1 MGMSFTSNFGGDK
14 LEYLDVAIHIQE
26 EKLCTSVFRK
36 SVASTQNTMTRLLVY
51 NESGLVVLNLNETS
65 GLDPRFSEGVKSVI
79 MLLISL
85 LMMVTIFGNILV
97 MVAFIVDKSLR
108 TQSNFFLLNL
118 AICDFFIGAFNAP
131 LYVLYL
137 LTGKWMLGK
146 HICKLWL
153 ITDYSMSTASA
164 FNIVLIS
171 YDRFL
176 CVTKAV
182 INSGNRDL
190 KYQDGYDAMLI
201 HMCPM
206 IAMWGLIT
214 AVVYAQ
220 RNSDTPGVR
229 LSQWYCLPHGE
240 DDAMPG
246 DKKNPISSLGCVL
259 KTGASYNPQNTLL
272 YRSVQKRHGQTAL
285 KMASIWVVSFLL
297 YGPAILFWE
306 AIFGKKE
313 MAESECMP
321 AFSDSWSF
329 FLGTSIFDFILPLIS
344 ISHFNLS
351 IYWSITKRSKKKRQQ
366 SAPLSSALR
375 ENHGKPPYIIATTL
389 VLSTDHMKIS
399 VPLRKKVKKSLSQCF
414 QTKDTLHMDNASNTF
429 NIHVLHLSRD
439 KKVAKSLTILVCIF
453 AMCWAPITFLISV
466 RTACRGNCIPSYW
479 YDITV
484 WILYTNSA
492 INPILYP
499 LCHKRFRK
507 AFSIIFHLKKQ
518 NS

>member
-1 MGMSFTSNFGGDK
+1 
-14 LEYLDVAIHIQE
+14 
-26 EKLCTSVFRK
+26 
-36 SVASTQNTMTRLLVY
+36 MTRLLVY

-65 GLDPRFSEGVKSVI
+65 GLDPRFSEGVRSVI
-79 MLLISL
+79 MLYISL

-146 HICKLWL
+146 DICKLWL

-176 CVTKAV
+176 CVTKA
-182 INSGNRDL
+182 
-190 KYQDGYDAMLI
+190 
-201 HMCPM
+201 
-206 IAMWGLIT
+206 
-214 AVVYAQ
+214 
-220 RNSDTPGVR
+220 
-229 LSQWYCLPHGE
+229 
-240 DDAMPG
+240 
-246 DKKNPISSLGCVL
+246 
-259 KTGASYNPQNTLL
+259 LL

-313 MAESECMP
+313 MAESECTP
-321 AFSDSWSF
+321 AFSDTWSF

-366 SAPLSSALR
+366 SAPPSSALR

-389 VLSTDHMKIS
+389 VLSTDRMKIS

-414 QTKDTLHMDNASNTF
+414 QTKDTLQMDNVSNTY
-429 NIHVLHLSRD
+429 NIHVLQLSRD

-466 RTACRGNCIPSYW
+466 RTACRGYCIPSYW

-507 AFSIIFHLKKQ
+507 AFSIIFRLKKQ